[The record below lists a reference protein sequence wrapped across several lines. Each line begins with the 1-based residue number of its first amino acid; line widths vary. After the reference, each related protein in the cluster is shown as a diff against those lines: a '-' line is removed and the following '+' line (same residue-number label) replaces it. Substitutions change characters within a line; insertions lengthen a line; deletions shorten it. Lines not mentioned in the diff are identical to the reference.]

1 MGAPSVSEPDASA
14 RRQSRSATHARG
26 KGTVTTLDETRL
38 VGFMEAVFSLE
49 IDDRQWLEQVLS
61 ALAGLCGRDLQYR
74 GFFYDASDVSRL
86 KLWNACASHT
96 SPDLD
101 AALELLAQ
109 HADAELVTSAFRSLH
124 VGSLRQASSA
134 RMAPVLARIEA
145 AGFGDWFYVN
155 GLDAS
160 GLGCMLLIA
169 SRERELA
176 PSAADLRV
184 YRRLATNLASAFRCR
199 RRLGVLSSDSSA
211 EAKPSE
217 EIQARF
223 AEVVGAVEEHLRTSA
238 STLPAPADG
247 KKRSSRRP
255 AIDLGH
261 ATSRAHLTLV
271 HTFEENGSRYIVAR
285 ENDAQSQGIEALTGR
300 ERQIVE
306 HATSGFTNKQIAYN
320 LGISDATVRV
330 LMARA
335 ASRIGVRTRREL
347 LAHPALSEIRA
358 AAAARANEPES
369 RRAMP

>member
-1 MGAPSVSEPDASA
+1 
-14 RRQSRSATHARG
+14 
-26 KGTVTTLDETRL
+26 VTTLDETRL

-61 ALAGLCGRDLQYR
+61 ALASLCGRDLHYR
-74 GFFYDASDVSRL
+74 GFFYDASDVNQL
-86 KLWNACASHT
+86 KLWNTCASHA
-96 SPDLD
+96 SADLD
-101 AALELLAQ
+101 AAVELLAR
-109 HADAELVTSAFRSLH
+109 HADPELVTSAFRSLH
-124 VGSLRQASSA
+124 VGSLRQSNSVSLTPVFA
-134 RMAPVLARIEA
+134 RVEA

-169 SRERELA
+169 SRERELS

-199 RRLGVLSSDSSA
+199 RRLAVLSSGSNA
-211 EAKPSE
+211 EVKPSE

-238 STLPAPADG
+238 STLPAPPDL

-255 AIDLGH
+255 ALDLAH
-261 ATSRAHLTLV
+261 PAARAHLTLV

-285 ENDAQSQGIEALTGR
+285 ENDGHSQGIEALTGR

-306 HATSGFTNKQIAYN
+306 HATNGFTNKQIAYN

-358 AAAARANEPES
+358 AAAARANESES
-369 RRAMP
+369 RRALP